1 MTAKYGSQ
9 VVHFKYPATDRNCID
24 ICKEKDLFLLVSC
37 RIHGA
42 EGQSSSR
49 YNIKENESQ
58 KKRGKRVA
66 KEWNQEWPP
75 HPKRKW
81 RSQAQ
86 WVLVTSRSCLKSFCR
101 QPLSSIISFHFSSFF
116 GGVGFLRLWPPI
128 GHFSSFEKLMT
139 GRFRRPLNFDGRR
152 QCLWRDG
159 ECNFHCSG
167 QVMPRRKF
175 HALPQMNDIWLT
187 FGFRCR
193 NIFHQPNRYR
203 SGMAAAL
210 WRPSGNLSPA
220 PIWISRQSAHREVT
234 GDVNTVNYSRSDRW
248 PWQFFFSRSN
258 MILDSPGYLTW
269 PWTLNGR
276 LLGFR
281 ELSESSS

>member
-101 QPLSSIISFHFSSFF
+101 QPLSSIISFHFSFF
-116 GGVGFLRLWPPI
+116 WGCWLFTPPPPY
-128 GHFSSFEKLMT
+128 
-139 GRFRRPLNFDGRR
+139 RPLFFF
-152 QCLWRDG
+152 W
-159 ECNFHCSG
+159 
-167 QVMPRRKF
+167 KI
-175 HALPQMNDIWLT
+175 NDRPIPAP
-187 FGFRCR
+187 FE
-193 NIFHQPNRYR
+193 
-203 SGMAAAL
+203 L
-210 WRPSGNLSPA
+210 WRPA
-220 PIWISRQSAHREVT
+220 PVSLKRRRMQFSLL
-234 GDVNTVNYSRSDRW
+234 RSSDAT
-248 PWQFFFSRSN
+248 P
-258 MILDSPGYLTW
+258 
-269 PWTLNGR
+269 
-276 LLGFR
+276 
-281 ELSESSS
+281 